1 MKYATI
7 LLFFILFQNT
17 FSQEKIFGTITDTL
31 NNPIEYANIGIAN
44 SVFGTITDTK
54 GNFTFEIPHLNRNDT
69 LRISSIGF
77 KTKDILLKEITETNK
92 IVIKLSEDVTVLK
105 ELKLLTGNLKSHI
118 EGKSKTETKNRVI
131 FANSKMQSLNLGTE
145 IGRRFDLGTKKPSL
159 LTEFKFYIKENNFES
174 NQFKINIYSIKN
186 SKPFQ
191 LLNTENIY
199 VSTSKDYIGWV
210 NINLENYNLIIQED
224 IIVAVQWIKFTG
236 NGNTLNLPVIIP
248 SLGSTH
254 YYKFGSQNAWE
265 KYGKI
270 SSAMVLTFQQ

>member
-1 MKYATI
+1 MNKIIPALI
-7 LLFFILFQNT
+7 ILFSLNLSAQNIL
-17 FSQEKIFGTITDTL
+17 SGIITDSL

-44 SVFGTITDTK
+44 SYFGTITDTN
-54 GNFTFEIPHLNRNDT
+54 GYFNFEVSNLNSNDT

-77 KTKDILLKEITETNK
+77 KTKDILLKEIPETNQ

-105 ELKLLTGNLKSHI
+105 ELKLLTGNLKIHTD
-118 EGKSKTETKNRVI
+118 GKTNTKNSVI
-131 FANSKMQSLNLGTE
+131 FANSKIANLNLGTE

-159 LTEFKFYIKENNFES
+159 LTEFKFYIKENDFES

-186 SKPFQ
+186 GKPFQ

-199 VSTSKDYIGWV
+199 VSISKEYIGWV
-210 NINLENYNLIIQED
+210 NVNLEDYNLIIQED
-224 IIVAVQWIKFTG
+224 VIVAVQWIKHTG
-236 NGNTLNLPVIIP
+236 NGNTLNLPVIFP

-265 KYGKI
+265 KYGKV
-270 SSAMVLTFQQ
+270 SSAMVLTFKQ